1 MDMMQRLLL
10 AGAVLC
16 TSVTVPAV
24 AADGQAATEQAKPAK
39 PRKICRETASSTS
52 RIGVGKV
59 CRTEADW
66 AEIDAKAGAGNG
78 RAVRSLGA
86 ADGK

>member
-1 MDMMQRLLL
+1 MISRSLL
-10 AGAVLC
+10 AAAVLC
-16 TSVTVPAV
+16 ASAPLTAE
-24 AADGQAATEQAKPAK
+24 AADGQATAEQAKPAK